1 MPLSFV
7 SRNPLLEES
16 CERPE
21 DNSGSI
27 KFDMHVHSVYSNDA
41 ITDVK
46 TIVRSWEKTGILPLV
61 CDHDSI
67 NGSEKV
73 YAGIRRSDPD
83 IPRILAEEILTSD
96 GEIIGVF
103 LNEEIPPGLR
113 ADETLDII
121 KDQGA
126 LSIVPHPF
134 CTFRSTAIDREVL
147 NEISGR
153 VDIIE
158 GYNARTPDADENH
171 MGRVF
176 AKRCGKPVSV
186 GSDAHTPVEL
196 ARNYI
201 RIDEFSTP
209 RELLGN
215 LRSAGICFRPA
226 PQEVNE
232 FTIIF
237 KQMRRKTGLKNALHE
252 NIGTLLSTAGIVNP

>member
-1 MPLSFV
+1 MTFSFV
-7 SRNPLLEES
+7 SRNPLLEEPGK
-16 CERPE
+16 RQK
-21 DNSGSI
+21 DDSGTI
-27 KFDMHVHSVYSNDA
+27 KFDMHVHSFYSGDA

-46 TIVRSWEKTGILPLV
+46 IIVRSWEKTGILPLV

-67 NGSEKV
+67 KGSEKV
-73 YAGIRRSDPD
+73 YAAIRRSDPD
-83 IPRILAEEILTSD
+83 IPLILAEEILTSD
-96 GEIIGVF
+96 GEIIGAF

-121 KDQGA
+121 EDQGA

-153 VDIIE
+153 VNVIE

-186 GSDAHTPVEL
+186 GSDAHTLVEL
-196 ARNYI
+196 ARNYTI
-201 RIDEFSTP
+201 VDEFSTP
-209 RELLGN
+209 RELLRG

-232 FTIIF
+232 FTIML
-237 KQMRRKTGLKNALHE
+237 KQMLRENGMKNNFHS
-252 NIGTLLSTAGIVNP
+252 NIGTLLSTAGIIKP